1 MKKYFVPVL
10 LFLSIFAM
18 SQNNDQQ
25 AVADLSL
32 RKIDWLVHQQT
43 DSLQM
48 LLHDEL
54 LYIHSNGLVETKQ
67 EMLQNN
73 QSGELTY
80 ISVKTD
86 SLQVRMIN
94 STAIVTGEGLFNGV
108 INETRFEARLLF
120 TEVYI
125 RQNDAWKLIS
135 RHANQLR

>member
-32 RKIDWLVHQQT
+32 RKFDWLVHQQT